1 MCDPS
6 SDRRVAPLLD
16 EWCDVSAA
24 YRSSTGT
31 PHNDDARSRDGTQAG
46 FFVIADI
53 SGYFNRPEGS
63 PVVTGFA
70 EAIFKAAKDTKE
82 RAGDASG
89 TAG

>member
-1 MCDPS
+1 M
-6 SDRRVAPLLD
+6 
-16 EWCDVSAA
+16 
-24 YRSSTGT
+24 
-31 PHNDDARSRDGTQAG
+31 
-46 FFVIADI
+46 IADI